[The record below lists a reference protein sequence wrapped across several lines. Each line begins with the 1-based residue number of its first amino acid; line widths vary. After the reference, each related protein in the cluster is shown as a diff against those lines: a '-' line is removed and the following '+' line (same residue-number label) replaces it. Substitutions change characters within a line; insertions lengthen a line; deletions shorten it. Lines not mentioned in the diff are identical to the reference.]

1 MHITPKPRSDPAS
14 RAPRKRRQNRTS
26 QRQRLTLA
34 RKLKAEKEGQQGGAV
49 SLLESDEED
58 MMNAISGS
66 KGDMDEF
73 EEEEEVE
80 DK

>member
-1 MHITPKPRSDPAS
+1 
-14 RAPRKRRQNRTS
+14 
-26 QRQRLTLA
+26 
-34 RKLKAEKEGQQGGAV
+34 LKAEKEGQQGGAV